1 MNIVNAINVIKNF
14 AINKVDS
21 ISISNP
27 MIGFLRPVIL
37 RVIDNNINKIAKP
50 LSLIADSQ
58 GNIDVEN
65 IIPEMIQSVMT
76 VEPFT
81 IPIDVLGDV
90 IVGGGKIVI
99 NIPMTGKQL
108 VLGNSDFEEIKNLLK

>member
-1 MNIVNAINVIKNF
+1 MNIVNVVNVIKNF
-14 AINKVDS
+14 AVNKVDS
-21 ISISNP
+21 MSISNP
-27 MIGFLRPVIL
+27 MMGFLKPVIL
-37 RVIDNNINKIAKP
+37 RVIDNNISKIAKP

-81 IPIDVLGDV
+81 IPVDVLGD
-90 IVGGGKIVI
+90 IIIGGGRIVI
-99 NIPMTGKQL
+99 NIPMTDKQL
-108 VLGNSDFEEIKNLLK
+108 VLGSSDFEEIRNLLK